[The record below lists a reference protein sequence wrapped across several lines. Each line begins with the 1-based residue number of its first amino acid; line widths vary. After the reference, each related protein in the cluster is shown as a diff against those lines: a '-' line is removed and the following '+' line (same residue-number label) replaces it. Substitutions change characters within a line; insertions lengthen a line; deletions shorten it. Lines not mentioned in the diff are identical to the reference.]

1 MTGDYLYV
9 RDVCDRC
16 AQPTSALTP
25 SFFTD
30 ETICLRCLDA
40 EGRIKA
46 ALRRRGV
53 DLAALERCGCLP
65 RLATEH
71 EGAGSPAH
79 IDCAAPQLTAAD
91 VRAALRRL
99 REREAL
105 VRIPPTALPPSR
117 DRRSTG

>member
-30 ETICLRCLDA
+30 ETICLRCLAA
-40 EGRIKA
+40 EIRIKA

-65 RLATEH
+65 RVVAEQ
-71 EGAGSPAH
+71 AGEKVPAH
-79 IDCAAPQLTAAD
+79 IDCAAPRLTAAD